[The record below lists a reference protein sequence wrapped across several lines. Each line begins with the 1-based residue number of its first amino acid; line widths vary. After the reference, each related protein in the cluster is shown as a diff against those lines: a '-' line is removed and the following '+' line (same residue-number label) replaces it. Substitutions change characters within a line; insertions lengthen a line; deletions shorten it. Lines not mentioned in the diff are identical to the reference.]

1 MNNSF
6 YNGIS
11 GVKTHQFGLDVWAHN
26 ISNIDTIGFRGS
38 TPEFSSLFSTAL
50 AGSYFDPTSN
60 DKGLGAQSMT
70 TGLNL
75 TQGSLQNT
83 DSPFDLAINGEGWF
97 AVQGQGGQIYYTR
110 AGEFSIDTEG
120 NLVDAGGN
128 YLMATSGNNVT
139 ATTLSEDKMNQFGQY
154 YDPVTSTYTSGTP
167 YVISPLGNVP
177 LGAVGEQTKVTLPD
191 YLYFAPEPTTYLNY
205 QANLDPAI
213 QTKSTTITSS
223 TINNI
228 VFTPD
233 YPVAS
238 ISGTLANNTNIDN
251 LKEGDVVT
259 LTLKDE
265 KDIGIEVKATLDAG
279 LNFTITDTNISK
291 LDGTGNITLSSQIK
305 VTQEIPNVEHF
316 TTDIISPSGDKD
328 IVDMTFTK
336 RVPQTSTETTWDAQI
351 QILRYFE
358 DYKVEPWNPDI
369 NYDPTIYNVDTTKQQ
384 VTKIYD
390 PALYKVDTGQGK
402 VYEIIDFQTGVAV
415 FGGGGQILS
424 STMPT
429 LSNGGTPLQIGI
441 GEPYAQQSVPVSST
455 VLNGNDFTVSGTVPL
470 STTEEGIQV
479 GDNVAVTI
487 TDANGEVVLT
497 SAKVQTDGTWIANY
511 DNYPFDPT
519 NVIVDAYVVLNTGF
533 EGMISH
539 VDLDRANVAQK
550 DGHVEGFLTDYGMD
564 RYGNVI
570 AEFSNGRS
578 SAIAKVAVYHFQ
590 NDQGLIQASS
600 TYFVSSA
607 NSGEAIFYTDD
618 NEETFLGSQIF
629 SNKLEGSNVSYA
641 TALTELIIMQKAFDA
656 SAKSITTSD
665 QLIQNAINMKK

>member
-1 MNNSF
+1 MNSSF

-11 GVKTHQFGLDVWAHN
+11 GVKTHQFGLDVWANN
-26 ISNIDTIGFRGS
+26 IANIDTIGFCGS

-83 DSPFDLAINGEGWF
+83 DNPFDLAINGEGWF
-97 AVQGQGGQIYYTR
+97 AVQGQAGQIYYTR
-110 AGEFSIDTEG
+110 AGEFSIDTNG
-120 NLVDAGGN
+120 NLVDKSGN
-128 YLMATSGNNVT
+128 YLMATSGGNIT
-139 ATTLSEDKMNQFGQY
+139 ATSLSADKMSQFGQY
-154 YDPVTSTYTSGTP
+154 YDPVTSTYTSGKP
-167 YVISPLGNVP
+167 YAISALGNVP
-177 LGAVGEQTKVTLPD
+177 LGAVGAQTKVTLPD
-191 YLYFAPEPTTYLNY
+191 YLYFPPEATTYLNY

-213 QTKSTTITSS
+213 ITKTSYS
-223 TINNI
+223 TIGTNNNI
-228 VFTPD
+228 VFSNT
-233 YPVAS
+233 YPTAS
-238 ISGTLANNTNIDN
+238 ISGTLANNADIEN
-251 LKEGDVVT
+251 LKAGDVVS
-259 LTLKDE
+259 LTLIDDNNK
-265 KDIGIEVKATLDAG
+265 IIEAKATLDSS
-279 LNFTITDTNISK
+279 LNFSVSNIDIQK
-291 LDGTGNITLSSQIK
+291 LDNSTTISLQNNFK
-305 VTQEIPNVEHF
+305 VIQEVPNVEHF
-316 TTDIISPSGDKD
+316 TTDIIAPDGEKD

-358 DYKVEPWNPDI
+358 DYKVETWNPDI
-369 NYDPTIYNVDTTKQQ
+369 NYDPTIYNVDTAKQQ

-402 VYEIIDFQTGVAV
+402 VYEIIDSQTGVAV

-441 GEPYAQQSVPVSST
+441 GEPYAQQSVPVTSST
-455 VLNGNDFTVSGTVPL
+455 LSGNDFTISGTVPL
-470 STTEEGIQV
+470 STTTDGIQA
-479 GDNVAVTI
+479 GENVVVTI
-487 TDANGEVVLT
+487 TDANGKVVST
-497 SAKVQTDGTWIANY
+497 SAKVQTDGTWIATY
-511 DNYPFDPT
+511 ENYPFDPT
-519 NVIVDAYVVLNTGF
+519 NVTTDAYVVLNTGF

-539 VDLDRANVAQK
+539 VDLDRANVAEK
-550 DGHVEGFLTDYGMD
+550 DGHVEGFLKGYGMD
-564 RYGNVI
+564 GYGNVI

-600 TYFVSSA
+600 TYFVSSS
-607 NSGEAIFYTDD
+607 NSGDAIFYTDK
-618 NEETFLGSQIF
+618 NGETFLGSQIY

-641 TALTELIIMQKAFDA
+641 TALTELIVMQKAFDA

-665 QLIQNAINMKK
+665 QMIQNAINMKK